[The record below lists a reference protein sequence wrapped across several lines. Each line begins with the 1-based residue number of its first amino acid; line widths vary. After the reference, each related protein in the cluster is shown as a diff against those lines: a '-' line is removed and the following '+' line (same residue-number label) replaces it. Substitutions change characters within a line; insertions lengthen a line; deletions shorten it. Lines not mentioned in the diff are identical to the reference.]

1 MSEITL
7 LRLDGVL
14 ARRGRS
20 RSQHYREV
28 AEGLVPP
35 PVVRAGCKIAVW
47 PSHELDAISR
57 AEIAGAA
64 PDEIRALVRDLVAQ
78 RSAGRQPAAPATASA
93 A

>member
-20 RSQHYREV
+20 RSQHYREI
-28 AEGLVPP
+28 ADGLVPP
-35 PVVRAGCKIAVW
+35 PVLRPGCKIATW
-47 PSHELDAISR
+47 PAHELDAVSS
-57 AEIAGAA
+57 AEIAGAS
-64 PDEIRALVRDLVAQ
+64 PDEIRELVRTLVAA
-78 RSAGRQPAAPATASA
+78 RTAGRQQTAPATAA